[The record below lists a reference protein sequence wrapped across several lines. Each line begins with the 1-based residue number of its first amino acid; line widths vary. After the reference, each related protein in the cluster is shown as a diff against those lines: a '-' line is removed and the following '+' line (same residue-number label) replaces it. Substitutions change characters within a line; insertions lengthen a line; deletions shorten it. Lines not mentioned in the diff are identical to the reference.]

1 MSSNPI
7 IENPK
12 EETKLLGNK
21 TKPENE
27 IQTKDEKTNICHV
40 CEKEKSSYLECFKC
54 HLFFCYNCISNLLP
68 KEKYE
73 NLVSDESQKLKW
85 VCFVCQKNC
94 PCKNCSNQNND
105 SCLLCNEKK
114 NLNDYNEK
122 IKKLPYTQEEIN
134 IFKNKDKNLKII
146 LETEGNIFICSN
158 CIQKNN
164 ILSQFLGG
172 KPLSLIFETKEEKN
186 QNTNENNEKKTKE
199 NIFNVLDKQIGN
211 NTINSKPISFPQNEN
226 NINNVNN
233 INSNNQNSNNIN
245 NNINNI
251 NENTTPKDFQQ
262 VFTEEN
268 QKNFIPGINNNLENQ
283 IPPFYMNIPR
293 NSTMNNNNN
302 TKELTATF
310 AKIAESLQNFNV
322 HNLQN
327 NLNVLSNINQLTG
340 IISAMLNDSNKK
352 GEEKKDENSNSSNS
366 MISYMLT
373 IIDDLKK
380 QINVIQYYTQL
391 QKYFIGYIMKYLE
404 LFMEQISNQNF
415 LNEQKGTFFPNQIPN
430 LFQMPISNINNM
442 NPPIMNIIKQMQ
454 IPINTTMIPGLNIPP
469 NIPSL
474 NLNQNNNDDK
484 KDQNKNN
491 SFNLMYQ
498 QPNQNS
504 GIPLKI
510 NGLNPMIN
518 NISIPNIHE
527 QNMFEQIKNSQ
538 NSKINTQFIPNQTN
552 NNPNLNSQ
560 IPNIQNPLF
569 PPQFNLNNQPIN
581 PQSLFFNTQNNT
593 NNDNINNINNINN
606 MTSNINNLGN
616 IPNLNNSNQGRDI
629 PFNPSMNYQGNPLF
643 YQIFMNNQNP
653 IDLNE
658 KGDINNPQIKK
669 DN

>member
-569 PPQFNLNNQPIN
+569 PPQFNLNNQTIN

-593 NNDNINNINNINN
+593 NNDNINNINN

>member
-1 MSSNPI
+1 
-7 IENPK
+7 
-12 EETKLLGNK
+12 
-21 TKPENE
+21 
-27 IQTKDEKTNICHV
+27 
-40 CEKEKSSYLECFKC
+40 
-54 HLFFCYNCISNLLP
+54 
-68 KEKYE
+68 
-73 NLVSDESQKLKW
+73 
-85 VCFVCQKNC
+85 
-94 PCKNCSNQNND
+94 
-105 SCLLCNEKK
+105 
-114 NLNDYNEK
+114 
-122 IKKLPYTQEEIN
+122 
-134 IFKNKDKNLKII
+134 
-146 LETEGNIFICSN
+146 
-158 CIQKNN
+158 
-164 ILSQFLGG
+164 
-172 KPLSLIFETKEEKN
+172 
-186 QNTNENNEKKTKE
+186 
-199 NIFNVLDKQIGN
+199 
-211 NTINSKPISFPQNEN
+211 
-226 NINNVNN
+226 
-233 INSNNQNSNNIN
+233 
-245 NNINNI
+245 
-251 NENTTPKDFQQ
+251 
-262 VFTEEN
+262 
-268 QKNFIPGINNNLENQ
+268 
-283 IPPFYMNIPR
+283 MNIPR
-293 NSTMNNNNN
+293 NSTMNNNNNN

-352 GEEKKDENSNSSNS
+352 GEEKKDDNSNSSNS
-366 MISYMLT
+366 MISYMMT
-373 IIDDLKK
+373 IIEDLKK

-518 NISIPNIHE
+518 NISIPNLHE

-581 PQSLFFNTQNNT
+581 PQNLFFNTQNNT
-593 NNDNINNINNINN
+593 NNDNINNINN

-653 IDLNE
+653 ID
-658 KGDINNPQIKK
+658 
-669 DN
+669 

>member
-1 MSSNPI
+1 MSKNPI
-7 IENPK
+7 TENPK
-12 EETKLLGNK
+12 EENKLLGNK
-21 TKPENE
+21 TKPGNE
-27 IQTKDEKTNICHV
+27 IQTKEEKINICHI
-40 CEKEKSSYLECFKC
+40 CEKEKSSYLECFNC
-54 HLFFCYNCISNLLP
+54 HLFFCYNFISNIVP

-73 NLVSDESQKLKW
+73 NLISDENQKLKW
-85 VCFVCQKNC
+85 SCFVCQKNC

-593 NNDNINNINNINN
+593 NNDNINNINN

>member
-7 IENPK
+7 TENPK

-593 NNDNINNINNINN
+593 NNDNINNINN

>member
-1 MSSNPI
+1 MI
-7 IENPK
+7 
-12 EETKLLGNK
+12 
-21 TKPENE
+21 
-27 IQTKDEKTNICHV
+27 
-40 CEKEKSSYLECFKC
+40 
-54 HLFFCYNCISNLLP
+54 
-68 KEKYE
+68 
-73 NLVSDESQKLKW
+73 LVYYVMK
-85 VCFVCQKNC
+85 
-94 PCKNCSNQNND
+94 
-105 SCLLCNEKK
+105 KK

-593 NNDNINNINNINN
+593 NNDNINNINN